1 MNTLPKIVKKS
12 SVADLGT
19 VSFPEFRSEQLELGK
34 VLDFVVPDL
43 EEIQADE
50 QNPSSTDA
58 NPLANN
64 SLDPAQLA
72 QIEEAARQKAG
83 QEIQTKIDEA
93 VEIRISEIQNSLSE
107 SIEKL
112 AAAKNE
118 ISAQIEKE
126 LVTLAI
132 KIAQKVVGREVNLD
146 EHIALEMTKRSL
158 KQIDSRALA
167 EVHLNPEDLTFI
179 QEKQGEIDFH
189 GSLKLIEDQSVSKG
203 GCLVHTETGDLDAR
217 IESQFEEIVE
227 GLLES

>member
-34 VLDFVVPDL
+34 VLDFVVPDI
-43 EEIQADE
+43 EEIQVDE
-50 QNPSSTDA
+50 QNPSSMNA
-58 NPLANN
+58 NPLANT
-64 SLDPAQLA
+64 SLDATQVA
-72 QIEEAARQKAG
+72 QIEEAARQKAE
-83 QEIQTKIDEA
+83 QEIQEKIDEA
-93 VEIRISEIQNSLSE
+93 VEVRVNEIQNALAE

-112 AAAKNE
+112 ASAKDD

-132 KIAQKVVGREVNLD
+132 KIAQKIVGQEIGLD
-146 EHIALEMTKRSL
+146 ESIALEMTKRSL

-167 EVHLNPEDLTFI
+167 EVHLNPEDLTFV

-189 GSLKLIEDQSVSKG
+189 GSLKLIEDQSVTKG